1 MTQRKPALDSV
12 GDAGRF
18 SSETAPSLLHKHT
31 ALEVCLQV
39 LLKTLVSA
47 DLGHL
52 RLQAQPPFPAVA
64 FLF

>member
-18 SSETAPSLLHKHT
+18 SSETSPSLLYKHIT
-31 ALEVCLQV
+31 LEVCLQV

-47 DLGHL
+47 YLGHL
-52 RLQAQPPFPAVA
+52 RLQAPFPAVA

>member
-18 SSETAPSLLHKHT
+18 SSETAPSLLYKHT

>member
-12 GDAGRF
+12 GDAGRV
-18 SSETAPSLLHKHT
+18 SSETSPSLLYKHI